1 MINHEGR
8 EEHVVEMKD
17 SIEGR
22 SAVRHMISAVSIAA
36 VSILLVLV
44 PLLAHHGTAAL
55 DTGKEITL
63 KGTVT
68 EWIWSNPH
76 CFLQFDAKDDT
87 GTVRNWAVETQNPTA
102 MTQRGWARTS
112 FKAGDEVTVILEP
125 VKNGQ
130 PIGRLLTAVRADGQ
144 KLVAAP
150 PTPPVTAP

>member
-1 MINHEGR
+1 MRKLI
-8 EEHVVEMKD
+8 
-17 SIEGR
+17 
-22 SAVRHMISAVSIAA
+22 IAA
-36 VSILLVLV
+36 LGVLLIPVALI
-44 PLLAHHGTAAL
+44 AHHGAAAL
-55 DTGKEITL
+55 DTGKEVTL

-102 MTQRGWARTS
+102 ITQRGFSRTL
-112 FKAGDEVTVILEP
+112 FKAGDEVTVIIEP

-130 PIGRLLTAVRADGQ
+130 PIGRLLTVVLPSGQ

-150 PTPPVTAP
+150 PTTLENAPLRPQ

>member
-1 MINHEGR
+1 MRNIT
-8 EEHVVEMKD
+8 
-17 SIEGR
+17 I
-22 SAVRHMISAVSIAA
+22 AVTIAA
-36 VSILLVLV
+36 VGVLLLSA

-55 DTGKEITL
+55 DTGKEVTL

-87 GTVRNWAVETQNPTA
+87 GQVRNWAVETQNPTA
-102 MTQRGWARTS
+102 MTQRGWSRSA

-130 PIGRLLTAVRADGQ
+130 PIGRLLTVVLPNGQ
-144 KLVAAP
+144 KLIAAP
-150 PTPPVTAP
+150 PTTPAAP

>member
-1 MINHEGR
+1 MR
-8 EEHVVEMKD
+8 KM
-17 SIEGR
+17 SL
-22 SAVRHMISAVSIAA
+22 AVSIAA
-36 VSILLVLV
+36 VGVLLVSV
-44 PLLAHHGTAAL
+44 PLVAHHGAAAL
-55 DTGKEITL
+55 DTGKEVTM

-102 MTQRGWARTS
+102 MTQRGGSRTL
-112 FKAGDEVTVILEP
+112 FKVGDEVTVTLEP

-130 PIGRLLTAVRADGQ
+130 PIGRILSLVLANGE

-150 PTPPVTAP
+150 ATIPAP